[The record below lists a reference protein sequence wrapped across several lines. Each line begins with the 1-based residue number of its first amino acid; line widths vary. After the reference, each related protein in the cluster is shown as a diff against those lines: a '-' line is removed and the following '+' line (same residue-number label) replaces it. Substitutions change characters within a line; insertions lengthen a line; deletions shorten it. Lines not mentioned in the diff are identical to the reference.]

1 MKDDNNEMEKKELEG
16 KEPAEKIPEEKE
28 LPVKAENRKT
38 YVHGKEMG
46 SISRHG
52 GSLRTDRRQY
62 YVWNQCRQKQDPGSK

>member
-28 LPVKAENRKT
+28 LPVKAEKQKKPMSM
-38 YVHGKEMG
+38 GKKWAVLV
-46 SISRHG
+46 

-62 YVWNQCRQKQDPGSK
+62 YVWNQCRRKQDPGSK

>member
-28 LPVKAENRKT
+28 LPVKAEKQKKPMSM
-38 YVHGKEMG
+38 GKEMG

-52 GSLRTDRRQY
+52 GSLRQ
-62 YVWNQCRQKQDPGSK
+62 